1 MTTINEISNHI
12 MGYFDETFDAFGHV
26 AQSVNEISN
35 PDESYMGTLNLQF
48 RDYPIDND
56 EKEETYCRES
66 DAFERVVL
74 NYINGLLQKEYYPNA
89 GYQLEKL
96 NGNHHFMANANGDT
110 IQVHFNDTSLFI
122 IITMTGQY

>member
-12 MGYFDETFDAFGHV
+12 MGYFNGTLDAFGYT

-48 RDYPIDND
+48 REYLIDD
-56 EKEETYCRES
+56 ETYCRES

-74 NYINGLLQKEYYPNA
+74 DYINGLLQKEYYPNA

-96 NGNHHFMANANGDT
+96 NNNHHFMANHEGDT
-110 IQVHFNDTSLFI
+110 IQVHFNDESLFI

>member
-1 MTTINEISNHI
+1 
-12 MGYFDETFDAFGHV
+12 
-26 AQSVNEISN
+26 
-35 PDESYMGTLNLQF
+35 MGTLNLQF
-48 RDYPIDND
+48 RDYPIDDD

-74 NYINGLLQKEYYPNA
+74 SYINGLLQKEYYPNA
-89 GYQLEKL
+89 GYQLEEL